1 MRYDKLTTK
10 EDRME
15 FMNSSDK
22 FYLVTHFPKRLSGL
36 SDEISDLEWW
46 QAEEVSRDDFS
57 KDGTFPPFYYNVD
70 ESVLFNDLNEMDEFL
85 HGIKAKGY
93 CNKIDRFGCNF

>member
-1 MRYDKLTTK
+1 MRYDELTTK
-10 EDRME
+10 EDRIK

-22 FYLVTHFPKRLSGL
+22 FYLVTHFPKCLSGL
-36 SDEISDLEWW
+36 SDEISDIEWW

-57 KDGTFPPFYYNVD
+57 EDGTFTLFYLNVD

-85 HGIKAKGY
+85 RSIRAKGY
-93 CNKIDRFGCNF
+93 CNRIDRFGCNF